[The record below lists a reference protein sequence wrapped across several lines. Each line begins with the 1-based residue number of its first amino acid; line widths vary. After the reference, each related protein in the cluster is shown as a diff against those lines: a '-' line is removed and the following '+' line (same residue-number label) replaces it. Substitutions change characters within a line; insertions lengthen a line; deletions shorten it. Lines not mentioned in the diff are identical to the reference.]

1 MQLTTIFESFIHVV
15 QENPNYLIGLL
26 DTNHQVI
33 AASDENVCGEVI
45 PETIEP
51 ARNQIFTIKV
61 GTQLAGYLWVHVHEL
76 DESLGMVSTLF
87 YQSLKTRIA
96 HELNQENALESLS
109 LEGLLINELVI
120 KKAANAS
127 YVQDLMIKLDLD
139 PSVPR
144 VAVYL
149 LSTEAFDP
157 AIVTN
162 LKYKLND
169 PETFYAL
176 LSEQTLV
183 IFKAL
188 PQACKAVALQQSLT
202 VFVQDLVAWG
212 MKNCYYAIGTL
223 QCQVRL
229 YVDSYQSCQ
238 WLVKHETM
246 VKDQPCF
253 FTDHLAGY
261 FCSKL
266 QLSEMDNL
274 FDYYYEQVVNMDT
287 EEMVAVADALYCTN
301 FNLKQAADQLYF
313 HRNTLL
319 YKLQDY
325 EQTLKL
331 DIRGS
336 MVGKFLFFLFCDL
349 LKKTL

>member
-1 MQLTTIFESFIHVV
+1 MRLVAIFNSFIHVV

-26 DTNHQVI
+26 DMNHRVI

-45 PETIEP
+45 PAEIEP
-51 ARNQIFTIKV
+51 ARNQLFPLQAGQT
-61 GTQLAGYLWVHVHEL
+61 LLGYLWVHVHQP
-76 DESLGMVSTLF
+76 DAAFNMVSTLF

-96 HELNQENALESLS
+96 HELDKESALASLS
-109 LEGLLINELVI
+109 MEGLLINELVV
-120 KKAANAS
+120 KDAADAS
-127 YVQDLMIKLDLD
+127 YVQDLMAKLDLD
-139 PSVPR
+139 PNVPR
-144 VAVYL
+144 IAVYL
-149 LSTEAFDP
+149 LSTDAFEP
-157 AIVTN
+157 AMITN

-169 PETFYAL
+169 PDTFYAQL
-176 LSEQTLV
+176 GEQTLV

-188 PQACKAVALQQSLT
+188 PVTRKPLAVHKVLT
-202 VFVQDLVAWG
+202 AFVQELVDWG
-212 MKNCYYAIGTL
+212 LKNCYYAIGTL

-229 YVDSYQSCQ
+229 YADSYQSCQ

-261 FCSKL
+261 FCDKL
-266 QLSEMDNL
+266 QISEMDNL
-274 FDYYYEQVVNMDT
+274 FDYFYEQVVNMDT
-287 EEMVAVADALYCTN
+287 EEMVAVADALYRTN

-336 MVGKFLFFLFCDL
+336 MVGKFMFFLFCDL